1 MDGEECA
8 ECGSTDFHDEDGRIF
23 CAGGHDQGRGLATA
37 ADDADFGRQG
47 TVVRKKEVKRKQKI
61 SKGMQRQVT
70 RNVIHE
76 ALQRQTRYLL
86 MKVEQYFVGPRR
98 TNSFFN
104 HGNLSYGSNATP
116 SSIKK
121 DYRQNY
127 GYVIT
132 QAISS
137 VDCHRSVHFSL
148 TITQAIVRDLWTLWL
163 SKLEHRLGDSLAD
176 TKDKEDTTAS
186 SGNETDI
193 DPDVDEKD
201 EPLRRTKSAHSY
213 PTLVDTIAMNYL
225 GIVMLRRPIGLAKI
239 LKWIVE
245 EDIPFIRAIRHVP
258 QDMKDRLPGEYHQAL
273 DTMHLLG
280 PDDLQKAVY
289 HRARWYDTSFD
300 MIMPPIN
307 RNLILFSYIRQLALP
322 LEVYSA
328 ALRLNIVTKYDF
340 CYADPTKSSQT
351 TRRQPTTYPE
361 SQLIA
366 LVVVATKFLF
376 PFDSETV
383 KRYPQD
389 PNDPTTLHVNWPAW
403 LEAKANFNKQTAA
416 GDDHNALKPGSEI
429 HVTDND
435 VLDMTD
441 QQLDQY
447 MDWYQQTWITGKHAA
462 HSDQAK
468 EQGIEKDILDMFP
481 LHDVPERVKTLA
493 ENRKADEEE
502 DSRLRARIVEVQSS
516 LKSRRAIS
524 LEEESER
531 GLDILR
537 PGSRYPRYPKIEDL
551 DREPD
556 GGAVVK
562 AFHEEAAE
570 TACLSVKALLLA
582 VNRTEEKVEQWLVD
596 RRREEVFGEGMDPG
610 KGEGGGGNGA
620 PLDADEDMDF
630 HPETSP
636 PGKLAREMEGLE
648 IGQSPN
654 VEESLEE
661 VVDTEMSLYS

>member
-23 CAGGHDQGRGLATA
+23 CARGHDQGRGLATA
-37 ADDADFGRQG
+37 ADDADFGHQG
-47 TVVRKKEVKRKQKI
+47 TVVRRKEVKRKQKI
-61 SKGMQRQVT
+61 SKVLRGAKAYQLFLQSWQF
-70 RNVIHE
+70 ILWKQCY
-76 ALQRQTRYLL
+76 AL
-86 MKVEQYFVGPRR
+86 
-98 TNSFFN
+98 
-104 HGNLSYGSNATP
+104 
-116 SSIKK
+116 
-121 DYRQNY
+121 
-127 GYVIT
+127 
-132 QAISS
+132 
-137 VDCHRSVHFSL
+137 VHQKGL
-148 TITQAIVRDLWTLWL
+148 PAELWPIVRDLWTLWL

-176 TKDKEDTTAS
+176 AKDKADTTAS
-186 SGNETDI
+186 SGNETDT
-193 DPDVDEKD
+193 DLAADEKD
-201 EPLRRTKSAHSY
+201 EPLRRSKSAHSY
-213 PTLVDTIAMNYL
+213 PTLVDTIALNYL

-245 EDIPFIRAIRHVP
+245 EDVPFIRAIRYVP

-289 HRARWYDTSFD
+289 HRARWYDASFD

-307 RNLILFSYIRQLALP
+307 RNIFLFSYIRRLALP

-328 ALRLNIVTKYDF
+328 ALRLNIITKYGF
-340 CYADPTKSSQT
+340 CYDDPTKSSQT

-376 PFDSETV
+376 PFDSETE

-389 PNDPTTLHVNWPAW
+389 PNDPTTLHVDWPAW
-403 LEAKANFNKQTAA
+403 LEAKANFDKQTAA

-447 MDWYQQTWITGKHAA
+447 MDWYQRTWIKGKHASP
-462 HSDQAK
+462 SDQAK

-493 ENRKADEEE
+493 ENRKADKEE
-502 DSRLRARIVEVQSS
+502 DSRIRARIVKVQSS

-537 PGSRYPRYPKIEDL
+537 PGSRYRRYPKVEDL
-551 DREPD
+551 DRAPD
-556 GGAVVK
+556 GGGVVK

-582 VNRTEEKVEQWLVD
+582 VNRTEEKIEQWLVD
-596 RRREEVFGEGMDPG
+596 RKREEVFGEGMEQ
-610 KGEGGGGNGA
+610 GEGEGEVGGGNGA

-630 HPETSP
+630 APETSP

-648 IGQSPN
+648 IGQSPD
-654 VEESLEE
+654 VEEALEG